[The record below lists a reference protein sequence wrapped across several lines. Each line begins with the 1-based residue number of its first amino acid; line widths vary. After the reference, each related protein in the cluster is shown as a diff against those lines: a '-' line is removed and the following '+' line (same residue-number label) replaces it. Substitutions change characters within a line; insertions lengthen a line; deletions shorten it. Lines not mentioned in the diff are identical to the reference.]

1 MTDLEKLTINIS
13 PLDIGQIEILVEQ
26 GFYANRAEFV
36 RTAIRDELAKHSET
50 VRETAKRKTFIIG
63 AMVIGRAE
71 LERRQKRGEQLD
83 LRVIGLLGIEEN
95 VPASLARAVIESVE
109 VRGIFR
115 ASKDVK
121 DALADRIRG

>member
-1 MTDLEKLTINIS
+1 VTDLEKLTINIS